1 MGVFHLL
8 HHEHQARYD
17 KMFPYL
23 WAYTGLLA
31 LAGLLF
37 GLAGH
42 EDILRGLYIIVTTE
56 DALITDYVL
65 VAGGGAGE
73 FRRCHR
79 HQHLCALRRRG
90 HP

>member
-23 WAYTGLLA
+23 WGYVILLA
-31 LAGLLF
+31 LAGF
-37 GLAGH
+37 VMDTPAN
-42 EDILRGLYIIVTTE
+42 ILRGLYTIIITE

-65 VAGGGAGE
+65 VAGPGA
-73 FRRCHR
+73 
-79 HQHLCALRRRG
+79 ALVNSAR
-90 HP
+90 P